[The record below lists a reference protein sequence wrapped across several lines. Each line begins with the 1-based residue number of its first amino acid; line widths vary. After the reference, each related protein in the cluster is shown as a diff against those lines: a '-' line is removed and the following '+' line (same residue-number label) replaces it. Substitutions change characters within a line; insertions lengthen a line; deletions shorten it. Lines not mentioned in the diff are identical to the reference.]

1 MFRPVFILQ
10 TNFLLLMEKNNVV
23 ATTFRLKAH
32 SSSWKW
38 NKIKEHSL
46 KCESTT
52 APNTVILTSN
62 KSSEESSNLKEI
74 KVSIN
79 GVNEEIKISS
89 TINSSDN
96 QNKICEERI
105 KILMENLSEKN
116 LTRATRSK

>member
-1 MFRPVFILQ
+1 MFQPVFILQ

-23 ATTFRLKAH
+23 STTFRLKAH

-46 KCESTT
+46 KSESTT

-74 KVSIN
+74 KVSTKR
-79 GVNEEIKISS
+79 VHEEIKISS
-89 TINSSDN
+89 IINSSDS

-105 KILMENLSEKN
+105 KLLMENLSEKN
-116 LTRATRSK
+116 ITRATRSK